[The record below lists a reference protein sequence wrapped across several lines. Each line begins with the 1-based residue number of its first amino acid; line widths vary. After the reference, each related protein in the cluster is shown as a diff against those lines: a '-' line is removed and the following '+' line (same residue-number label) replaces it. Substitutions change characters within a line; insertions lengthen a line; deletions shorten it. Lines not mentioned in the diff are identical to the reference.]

1 MIKFTFKKFDSI
13 LYIVET
19 GQKNYPAIKLYEK
32 HGFKLVKE
40 WLTDINIMKVK
51 LEKTNY

>member
-1 MIKFTFKKFDSI
+1 MLLKLDK
-13 LYIVET
+13 
-19 GQKNYPAIKLYEK
+19 KNYPAIKLYEK

-40 WLTDINIMKVK
+40 WLTDINIIKVK